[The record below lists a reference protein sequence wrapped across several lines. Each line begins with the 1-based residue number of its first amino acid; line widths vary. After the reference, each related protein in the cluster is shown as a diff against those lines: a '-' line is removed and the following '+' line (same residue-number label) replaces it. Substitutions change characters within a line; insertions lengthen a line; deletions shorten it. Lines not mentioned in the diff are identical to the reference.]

1 MAHPG
6 PHALALGRRSLAPPL
21 VAERYI
27 RDLACRIPYDAG
39 QPNDLDVPLPPARLL
54 EFRLFKLGDPLEL
67 RREDVEGE
75 EPSGSQVPAHGGEA
89 GELILHGQQVLEGAE
104 RGEDEG
110 ETVRPEIEVLHAARH
125 EPQIV
130 RRALAPEFFEHRL
143 GGIQARARNPVPG
156 DRKENPPGA
165 APELEH
171 WPARLA
177 RQAAVEVHVSGAAPK
192 ELEGAIAIVG
202 AGGSVG
208 VVLHGTAILT
218 VARSPLAPA
227 A

>member
-75 EPSGSQVPAHGGEA
+75 EPLRRSSSSIAPEGSRPAHAIPSRAIG
-89 GELILHGQQVLEGAE
+89 
-104 RGEDEG
+104 
-110 ETVRPEIEVLHAARH
+110 
-125 EPQIV
+125 
-130 RRALAPEFFEHRL
+130 RRTR
-143 GGIQARARNPVPG
+143 PVPHPSSSTG
-156 DRKENPPGA
+156 PP
-165 APELEH
+165 
-171 WPARLA
+171 
-177 RQAAVEVHVSGAAPK
+177 VSRA
-192 ELEGAIAIVG
+192 
-202 AGGSVG
+202 
-208 VVLHGTAILT
+208 
-218 VARSPLAPA
+218 SPR
-227 A
+227 